1 MKTQIS
7 RDTFQPARHYSGVQL
22 QQGRMIVDADWNE
35 LDAIVRSR
43 LEAALADAVSSGA
56 PRAGGLA
63 LFLDGANLRLRP
75 GRLYVDGLPAAL
87 DGPAAGLAL
96 TAQPDYPNAPPLPA
110 GDLRFY
116 ADVWERSVSALEDPA
131 LMDPGLHGAD
141 TASRSQTMLQVK
153 WCLPA
158 TDPLDADVNPPLG
171 NAPLSLRLRSIA
183 TAGDP
188 CDPCAAE
195 VEVDERIGNYL
206 FRVEVH
212 DVAQSGGN
220 TLLTLK
226 WSRDN
231 GAEAYAVG
239 FTPAGFGQ
247 GSWVWEYFDAAT
259 EKQLGNHL
267 TAAFQPRRG
276 TLSET
281 FDTPTGAGDPKTFV
295 RQWDGYATINLTTGV
310 LVGGMDRGAALSAAL
325 AALAHGHVEIAGG
338 TLAINLELLELS
350 LPLAGRR
357 FLPGDYWL
365 ATVREAVQA
374 SGDLVLDA
382 APPAGVRHHYLE
394 LGQRIGGALVP
405 PPGVTAD
412 AHRRRLAFPPLAD
425 VHAADVAFTEPAGC
439 SGLYAGAP
447 NVQEAL
453 ARICQIGAEDIG
465 FTLPEPLPPN
475 TVASLLANQLGAGW
489 PDLDGQPKTPSVQD
503 MLLALLLQANAGALP
518 YTLPACTA
526 TPNTVGQLLGLA
538 PGPST
543 VGSVLQQLLCN
554 FTGDRLPLNP
564 ATLTC
569 TDLLESGET
578 TVQGGLDFLCRTRLS
593 SCSVAVPVGQLD
605 TLLREFAAS
614 ARTDLW
620 LCLMPGEHPIG
631 AALALAGKRSL
642 RISAAA
648 AGASAMVLQSG
659 VVSLEAQELG
669 LEGIR
674 VQCASGARMVLRA
687 NRIVASRCAFTRTSS
702 NPALP
707 PMLRLEA
714 RAANAELIWRDNLMS
729 DTWSRPIQGGGTV
742 FDPDLVGNATV
753 NAALDVFRNNA
764 GIFEDQAA
772 YRTALDGLTDAVA
785 GMSGSDRLAWRNRV
799 NAGATGGT
807 GTGAIRD
814 AATGRGATISRALTS
829 DTLAVRS
836 SDLAML
842 STDAGRL
849 FASGDLFSSALLAD
863 TQPLLARAS
872 VGSGTVESNRAT
884 VSGAID
890 RINAAGNNRAE
901 IAEILADDIIVLLYE
916 FGYGI
921 ALGIASNQLSGSL
934 TDNHFDGEVLLMN
947 GLESGLDPRD
957 VTLTQ
962 RTGAAAQTPV
972 NGSGHLSLTGNRIR
986 RLWTRLPNGSVS
998 GNALTQTVPGY
1009 GSVSLSGNQLIDYG
1023 HSLAA
1028 AVLTM
1033 QGNRLIN
1040 RGAQNGPA
1048 PIGRFVTNRAAL
1060 TGNVAEMGEDFSF
1073 VTVAANILGNAAN
1086 VLVVSKI

>member
-1 MKTQIS
+1 
-7 RDTFQPARHYSGVQL
+7 
-22 QQGRMIVDADWNE
+22 
-35 LDAIVRSR
+35 
-43 LEAALADAVSSGA
+43 
-56 PRAGGLA
+56 
-63 LFLDGANLRLRP
+63 
-75 GRLYVDGLPAAL
+75 
-87 DGPAAGLAL
+87 
-96 TAQPDYPNAPPLPA
+96 
-110 GDLRFY
+110 
-116 ADVWERSVSALEDPA
+116 
-131 LMDPGLHGAD
+131 MDPGLHGAD
-141 TASRSQTMLQVK
+141 TASRSQTLLQVK

-158 TDPLDADVNPPLG
+158 TDPLDADINPPLG
-171 NAPLSLRLRSIA
+171 NAPLTLRLRSIA

-239 FTPAGFGQ
+239 FTPAGFDQ
-247 GSWVWEYFDAAT
+247 GSWIWEYFDAAT
-259 EKQLGNHL
+259 EKQLGAHL
-267 TAAFQPRRG
+267 TAGFQPRRG
-276 TLSET
+276 ILAET
-281 FDTPTGAGDPKTFV
+281 FDTPAGAGDPKTFV
-295 RQWDGYATINLTTGV
+295 RQWDGYATVDLTTGV
-310 LVGGMDRGAALSAAL
+310 LVAGIDRGAALSTAL

-350 LPLAGRR
+350 LALAGRR
-357 FLPGDYWL
+357 FVPGDYWL

-394 LGQRIGGALVP
+394 LGQRLGGVLVP

-412 AHRRRLAFPPLAD
+412 AYRRRLAFPPLAD
-425 VHAADVAFTEPAGC
+425 LHAADVAFTEPAGC

-475 TVASLLANQLGAGW
+475 TVASLLAAQLGAGW

-518 YTLPACTA
+518 CTLPGCTA
-526 TPNTVGQLLGLA
+526 TPNTVGNLLGLA
-538 PGPST
+538 PGAST
-543 VGSVLQQLLCN
+543 VGNVLQQLLCN

-631 AALALAGKRSL
+631 AALALNGKRSL

-648 AGASAMVLQSG
+648 ASASTMVLQSG

-729 DTWSRPIQGGGTV
+729 DTWSRPIRVGGTV
-742 FDPDLVGNATV
+742 FDPGLIGNATV

-785 GMSGSDRLAWRNRV
+785 GMSGSERLAWRDRV
-799 NAGATGGT
+799 NTGTTTTG

-814 AATGRGATISRALTS
+814 AA
-829 DTLAVRS
+829 
-836 SDLAML
+836 
-842 STDAGRL
+842 AGRL
-849 FASGDLFSSALLAD
+849 FASGDLFSSALLSE

-872 VGSGTVESNRAT
+872 VGSGTVESNRTT
-884 VSGAID
+884 VSNAID
-890 RINAAGNNRAE
+890 RINAAGSNRAE
-901 IAEILADDIIVLLYE
+901 IAEVLADSIIVRLYE

-921 ALGIASNQLSGSL
+921 ALGLASNQLSGSL
-934 TDNHFDGEVLLMN
+934 TDNHVDGELLLMN

-957 VTLTQ
+957 ITLTQ
-962 RTGAAAQTPV
+962 RTSAAAQTPV

-986 RLWTRLPNGSVS
+986 RLWSRLPNGSVS

-1073 VTVAANILGNAAN
+1073 VTVAANILGSAGN

>member
-7 RDTFQPARHYSGVQL
+7 RDTFQPARHYSGLQL

-116 ADVWERSVSALEDPA
+116 ADVWERSVPALEDPA

-158 TDPLDADVNPPLG
+158 TEPLDADVNPPLG
-171 NAPLSLRLRSIA
+171 NAPLSLRLRRIA

-267 TAAFQPRRG
+267 TAGFQPRRG
-276 TLSET
+276 ILSET
-281 FDTPTGAGDPKTFV
+281 FDTPTGASDPKTFV
-295 RQWDGYATINLTTGV
+295 RQWDGYATINLTAGA
-310 LVGGMDRGAALSAAL
+310 LVAGLDRGAALSTAL

-350 LPLAGRR
+350 LALAGHR
-357 FLPGDYWL
+357 FVPGDYWP

-394 LGQRIGGALVP
+394 LGQRIGGALQP
-405 PPGVTAD
+405 PLGVTAD

-425 VHAADVAFTEPAGC
+425 LHAADVAFTEPAGC

-465 FTLPEPLPPN
+465 FALPEPLPPN
-475 TVASLLANQLGAGW
+475 TVASLLAAQLGAGW

-518 YTLPACTA
+518 YTLPGCTA

-543 VGSVLQQLLCN
+543 VGNVLQQLLCN

-620 LCLMPGEHPIG
+620 LCLMPGEHPVG

-648 AGASAMVLQSG
+648 AGASTMVLQSG

-674 VQCASGARMVLRA
+674 VQCTPDARMVLRA
-687 NRIVASRCAFTRTSS
+687 NRIAASRCAFTRTSS
-702 NPALP
+702 NPALL

-729 DTWSRPIQGGGTV
+729 DTWSRPVQRGGTV
-742 FDPDLVGNATV
+742 FDPDLVGNASV

-772 YRTALDGLTDAVA
+772 YRSALDGLTDAVA
-785 GMSGSDRLAWRNRV
+785 GMSGTDRLAWRDRV
-799 NAGATGGT
+799 NVGT
-807 GTGAIRD
+807 TSGTGAVRD
-814 AATGRGATISRALTS
+814 TAATAERDTAIGRALTS
-829 DTLAVRS
+829 DPLAR
-836 SDLAML
+836 
-842 STDAGRL
+842 R
-849 FASGDLFSSALLAD
+849 SGDLLSSALLSEA
-863 TQPLLARAS
+863 QPLLARAS
-872 VGSGTVESNRAT
+872 TGSGTLSSNRAT

-890 RINAAGNNRAE
+890 RINAAGGNRAE
-901 IAEILADDIIVLLYE
+901 IAEVLADAIIVRLFE
-916 FGYGI
+916 FGYGV
-921 ALGIASNQLSGSL
+921 ALGLASNQLSGSL

-947 GLESGLDPRD
+947 GLENGLDPRD

-972 NGSGHLSLTGNRIR
+972 NGTGHLSLTGNRIR
-986 RLWTRLPNGSVS
+986 RLWARLPNGSVS

-1040 RGAQNGPA
+1040 RGAQSGPA

-1073 VTVAANILGNAAN
+1073 VTVAANILGDAGN
-1086 VLVVSKI
+1086 VVVVSKI

>member
-56 PRAGGLA
+56 PRSGGLA

-87 DGPAAGLAL
+87 DGPAAGIAL
-96 TAQPDYPNAPPLPA
+96 TAQPDYPNPPPLPA

-116 ADVWERSVSALEDPA
+116 ADVWERSISALEDPA

-141 TASRSQTMLQVK
+141 TASRSRTMLQVK
-153 WCLPA
+153 WCAPA
-158 TDPLDADVNPPLG
+158 TDPLDAAVNPPLG
-171 NAPLSLRLRSIA
+171 NAPLTLRLRSIA
-183 TAGDP
+183 AAGDP

-212 DVAQSGGN
+212 ELAQSGGD

-239 FTPAGFGQ
+239 QTPAGFGQ

-259 EKQLGNHL
+259 EQQLGKHL
-267 TAAFQPRRG
+267 AAAFQPRRG
-276 TLSET
+276 ILSET
-281 FDTPTGAGDPKTFV
+281 FDTPTGADQPKTFV
-295 RQWDGYATINLTTGV
+295 RQWDGYATLNLTSGT
-310 LVGGMDRGAALSAAL
+310 LVAGMDRGATLSTAL
-325 AALAHGHVEIAGG
+325 AALAHGHADIGSG

-350 LPLAGRR
+350 LALAGRA
-357 FLPGDYWL
+357 FVPGDYWL

-425 VHAADVAFTEPAGC
+425 LHAADVAFTEPPGC

-465 FTLPEPLPPN
+465 FALPEPLPPN
-475 TVASLLANQLGAGW
+475 TVASLLAAQLGAGW

-518 YTLPACTA
+518 YTLPGCTA
-526 TPNTVGQLLGLA
+526 TPNTVGNLLGLA

-554 FTGDRLPLNP
+554 LTGDQVPLNP

-569 TDLLESGET
+569 TDLIQSGET

-593 SCSVAVPVGQLD
+593 ACAVAVPVGQLD

-614 ARTDLW
+614 DRNDLW

-648 AGASAMVLQSG
+648 AGASTMVLQSG

-753 NAALDVFRNNA
+753 NAALDLFRTNPQ
-764 GIFEDQAA
+764 IFEDQAA

-785 GMSGSDRLAWRNRV
+785 GMSGADRLAWRNRV
-799 NAGATGGT
+799 NAADTS
-807 GTGAIRD
+807 AV
-814 AATGRGATISRALTS
+814 RGAVPGR
-829 DTLAVRS
+829 TLAADSAALRT
-836 SDLAML
+836 
-842 STDAGRL
+842 TDATRL
-849 FASGDLFSSALLAD
+849 FTTGDLFGSALLAD
-863 TQPLLARAS
+863 TQPLLARAN
-872 VGSGTVESNRAT
+872 VGIGTPEANRAT

-901 IAEILADDIIVLLYE
+901 IAEILADDIVVLLYE

-986 RLWTRLPNGSVS
+986 RLWARLPNGSVS

-1073 VTVAANILGNAAN
+1073 VTVAANILGNAGN
-1086 VLVVSKI
+1086 VVVVSKI